1 MADLPLSQDELG
13 LIIKEF
19 ESQKAGEVML
29 TVKGKIFWEG
39 VTLHVMLVYS
49 SVMVQT
55 LEVQLMG
62 S

>member
-29 TVKGKIFWEG
+29 TVKGKIF
-39 VTLHVMLVYS
+39 
-49 SVMVQT
+49 
-55 LEVQLMG
+55 
-62 S
+62 